1 MIEYRRTVSGEE
13 VAIHLY
19 NDLTEDEE
27 KRLNEEIKQ
36 KYFKEEDKKE
46 NEWRIRHS
54 YCIRW

>member
-13 VAIHLY
+13 EAIHLY
-19 NDLTEDEE
+19 HDLTEAEE
-27 KRLNEEIKQ
+27 ERLNEEIKQ